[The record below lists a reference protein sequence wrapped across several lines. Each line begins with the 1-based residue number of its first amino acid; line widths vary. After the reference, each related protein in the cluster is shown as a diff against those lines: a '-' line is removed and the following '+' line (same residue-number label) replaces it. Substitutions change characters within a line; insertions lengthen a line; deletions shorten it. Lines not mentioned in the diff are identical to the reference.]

1 MATEIIFT
9 IVLIFIVIG
18 INCYILKKS
27 GMFIK
32 ENMLFL
38 ILILIGMINFGVF
51 AYNSIKIGMHVVLTD
66 GYIQNG
72 EYFVSKLRRIGAG
85 TQISQWNYNFNI
97 IISKCLMVTFPIAL
111 ISSLVMSL
119 KLYKINKNK

>member
-1 MATEIIFT
+1 
-9 IVLIFIVIG
+9 
-18 INCYILKKS
+18 
-27 GMFIK
+27 
-32 ENMLFL
+32 
-38 ILILIGMINFGVF
+38 MINFGVF